1 MIFEGFAR
9 KNTMDVQEAL
19 AGHQA
24 GRLVLVDVREGSE
37 RARGFAPGS
46 WHLPLSELRHRVGDL
61 PSDRPVAFIC
71 QSGRR
76 SAMAATAAR
85 RAGLDAHDVSGGM
98 TAWEQQGLAISTTRR
113 HRDRRVPPPGGR
125 RR

>member
-1 MIFEGFAR
+1 MFRRRNEHA
-9 KNTMDVQEAL
+9 MDVAEAL

-24 GRLVLVDVREGSE
+24 GRLVLVDVREDSE

-46 WHLPLSELRHRVGDL
+46 RHLPLGELKQRLAEL
-61 PSDRPVAFIC
+61 PAGRPVAFIC

-85 RAGLDAHDVSGGM
+85 RAGLDAHNVEGGM
-98 TAWEQQGLAISTTRR
+98 NAWERQRLDIDIPGSTA
-113 HRDRRVPPPGGR
+113 
-125 RR
+125 